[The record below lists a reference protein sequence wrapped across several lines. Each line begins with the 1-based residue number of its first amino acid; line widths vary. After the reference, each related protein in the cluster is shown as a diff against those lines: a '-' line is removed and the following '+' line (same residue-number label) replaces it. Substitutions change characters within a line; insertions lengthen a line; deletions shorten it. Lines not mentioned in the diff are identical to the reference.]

1 MEKRL
6 IGLLDKCEALSLL
19 SSKATSHW
27 SMIKFI
33 FQIPLIL
40 TSSVMCILNSFE
52 RDGESN
58 MKIPNVVLNG
68 MSVLLLSLQSNLKVA
83 EKVELFKNLSN
94 QFLLLAHDI
103 EGEDEEKIDREKI
116 NIFQEKYDAL
126 VQTCSFEDIP
136 YNCKRSVIE
145 LFHDRSL
152 PLQLNGASGIK
163 LKRNSSNRQ
172 GIELSSQIV

>member
-1 MEKRL
+1 MEQRL
-6 IGLLDKCEALSLL
+6 IALLDKCEALSLL
-19 SSKATSHW
+19 CSKATSHW
-27 SMIKFI
+27 SMIRFI

-52 RDGESN
+52 KDGENN
-58 MKIPNVVLNG
+58 MKIPNVVVNG
-68 MSVLLLSLQSNLKVA
+68 VSVLLLSLQSNLKVP

-103 EGEDEEKIDREKI
+103 EGEDEEKMDREKI

-136 YNCKRSVIE
+136 NSLKKQVII
-145 LFHDRSL
+145 LFSDRAL

-163 LKRNSSNRQ
+163 VKRNSKDMLTSA
-172 GIELSSQIV
+172 IV

>member
-1 MEKRL
+1 MEQRL
-6 IGLLDKCEALSLL
+6 IALLDKCEALSLL
-19 SSKATSHW
+19 CSKATSHW

-52 RDGESN
+52 KDGENN
-58 MKIPNVVLNG
+58 MKIPNVVVNG
-68 MSVLLLSLQSNLKVA
+68 ASVLLLSLQSNLKVP

-136 YNCKRSVIE
+136 NSLKKQVIV
-145 LFHDRSL
+145 LFQDRSL

-163 LKRNSSNRQ
+163 IKRNSKDM
-172 GIELSSQIV
+172 LSSAIV

>member
-1 MEKRL
+1 MEQRL
-6 IGLLDKCEALSLL
+6 IALLDKCEALSLL
-19 SSKATSHW
+19 CSKATSHW

-52 RDGESN
+52 KDGESN
-58 MKIPNVVLNG
+58 MKIPNVVVNG
-68 MSVLLLSLQSNLKVA
+68 VSVLLLSLQSNLKVP

-136 YNCKRSVIE
+136 SGLKKQVIV
-145 LFHDRSL
+145 LFSDRAL

-163 LKRNSSNRQ
+163 VKRNSKDM
-172 GIELSSQIV
+172 LTSQIV